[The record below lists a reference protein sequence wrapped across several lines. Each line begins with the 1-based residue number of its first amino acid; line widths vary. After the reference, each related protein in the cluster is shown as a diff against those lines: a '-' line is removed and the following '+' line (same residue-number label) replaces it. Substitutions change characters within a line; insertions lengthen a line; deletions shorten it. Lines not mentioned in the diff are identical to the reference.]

1 VAAVG
6 AELVDVG
13 GQGLGDP
20 QPGQQQQARQ
30 RVVAR
35 AGSLGGVE
43 EPGGLGAVQAEGGRD
58 VVGRGPLDVREWV
71 DRQQAF
77 GDGVAVEAGQDR
89 QPAADGGGGAALLF
103 EAAGVGVDVDAAD
116 GQRVEVLAGAPAP
129 PVGQVAAVGV
139 AGVALAEGEQERPRE
154 PVGRARG
161 KVEPGAG
168 GGWGAGASWPPVA
181 CITVVMLGQ

>member
-1 VAAVG
+1 VTRSPVSSSRHASVWSHG
-6 AELVDVG
+6 
-13 GQGLGDP
+13 
-20 QPGQQQQARQ
+20 
-30 RVVAR
+30 

-116 GQRVEVLAGAPAP
+116 LQRVEVLAGAPAP
-129 PVGQVAAVGV
+129 PVG
-139 AGVALAEGEQERPRE
+139 RSR
-154 PVGRARG
+154 R
-161 KVEPGAG
+161 
-168 GGWGAGASWPPVA
+168 
-181 CITVVMLGQ
+181 